1 MTENP
6 TCVGIFADDVGKI
19 VSEVEVRVLCVES
32 AKQDVCWSNQLR
44 ETLGQQLHLIFPITL
59 VQLAFGEFAFVEV
72 RSNDFDCSNPQ
83 PTGAEKRVVTTKVP
97 L

>member
-19 VSEVEVRVLCVES
+19 VCKIQVRVLRVES
-32 AKQDVCWSNQLR
+32 AKQYVCWPDHLR
-44 ETLGQQLHLIFPITL
+44 KTLRKELHLVFPIAL
-59 VQLAFGEFAFVEV
+59 VLLPFGEFAFVEV